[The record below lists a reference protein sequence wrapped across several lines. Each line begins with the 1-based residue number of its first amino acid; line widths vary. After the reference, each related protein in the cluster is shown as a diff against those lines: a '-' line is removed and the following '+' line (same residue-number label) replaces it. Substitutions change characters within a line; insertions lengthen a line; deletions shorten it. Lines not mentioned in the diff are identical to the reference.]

1 MILLTPRPSISV
13 GGCFL
18 GGWLK
23 ISLLII
29 FIVCFIFRGVRAD
42 TCRAGYVLSDV
53 RSDSLITSFAGGCG
67 TNSGY
72 KSVIIADE
80 FVYPLPDH
88 ITCGA
93 GERYESGACVSNTMG
108 DCDTGYVDS
117 ELNDYASFI
126 QSNAG
131 TCATGYQA
139 IQTRQEVSYLTHR
152 GDNVHKCAVGY
163 YPTANGCVAYPVD
176 NCPNNYYA
184 VVPNT
189 AYTRLNANDACNTNY
204 SSYGDVDLCLL
215 HMAPNIADIC
225 TPQLAC
231 SGGGSSLRTS
241 TGVNLPLYGER
252 VTTPSINVG
261 FGGGTTCYVN
271 MLSGAANNTI
281 NVKYNDTTYHG
292 VN

>member
-88 ITCGA
+88 ITCG
-93 GERYESGACVSNTMG
+93 
-108 DCDTGYVDS
+108 
-117 ELNDYASFI
+117 
-126 QSNAG
+126 
-131 TCATGYQA
+131 
-139 IQTRQEVSYLTHR
+139 
-152 GDNVHKCAVGY
+152 VGY

-176 NCPNNYYA
+176 NCPNNYHA

-271 MLSGAANNTI
+271 MLLGAANNTI